1 MSSKK
6 NINPFLDSQIHRD
19 NMHKKHAKALL
30 QNHKQEKTENSSMY
44 FT

>member
-1 MSSKK
+1 M
-6 NINPFLDSQIHRD
+6 DSQIHKYAQKT
-19 NMHKKHAKALL
+19 HVKALL